1 MIAAAVKSTRCILV
15 LMARYFSL
23 EQAERVLP
31 KVEAAVRT
39 AISLKAEY
47 QQAEES
53 LRDLSRRVMMS
64 GGMAVNRESALL
76 LRRTRDNSAERLK
89 EAMEEI
95 TQYGC
100 QVKDLDI
107 GLLDFPTLYR
117 GREVLL
123 CWRLGERRI
132 EYWHGLEEGFRG
144 RKPIDEDFL
153 TNHRGDA
160 VA

>member
-1 MIAAAVKSTRCILV
+1 
-15 LMARYFSL
+15 MARYFSL

-31 KVEAAVRT
+31 KVETAVRT
-39 AISLKAEY
+39 AIGLKAEY

-76 LRRTRDNSAERLK
+76 LRKTRDNSAERLK

-95 TQYGC
+95 AQYGC

>member
-1 MIAAAVKSTRCILV
+1 MP
-15 LMARYFSL
+15 RYFTL

-39 AISLKAEY
+39 AIVLKAEY
-47 QQAEES
+47 QSAEES

-76 LRRTRDNSAERLK
+76 LKQTRDRSAERLN
-89 EAMEEI
+89 EAMKEI
-95 TQYGC
+95 AEHGC

-153 TNHRGDA
+153 ANHRGGEGA
-160 VA
+160 

>member
-1 MIAAAVKSTRCILV
+1 MP
-15 LMARYFSL
+15 RYFSL
-23 EQAERVLP
+23 DQAERVLP

-39 AISLKAEY
+39 AIGLKAEY

-53 LRDLSRRVMMS
+53 LRDLSRRVMLS

-76 LRRTRDNSAERLK
+76 LRNTRDSSAERLK

-144 RKPIDEDFL
+144 RKAIDEDFL